1 MTSTILGGMI
11 MAERTHVA
19 QFLEEVEMTLQG
31 AQKVFDDSQRIE
43 SGDPG
48 DYTNVQLQLQQVE
61 DELETLMKAAAP
73 EQRDELYR
81 AQLQVR
87 QLQNHFIL
95 KR

>member
-1 MTSTILGGMI
+1 

-31 AQKVFDDSQRIE
+31 AQQVFNDSQRVE
-43 SGDPG
+43 AGDLE
-48 DYTNVQLQLQQVE
+48 DYTKVQTQLQQLD
-61 DELETLMKAAAP
+61 DELDTLLHAATP

-81 AQLQVR
+81 AQLQVH
-87 QLQNHFIL
+87 QMQNHFIL